1 MNAKSGGNKEIQI
14 PIEEWQ
20 EKRPVKRRTG
30 GMPEVIQPDRQR
42 RQQHRPEGQRVPE
55 GQRRP
60 ERQRVPDRREVQRR
74 RKRRR
79 RKAMAAR
86 TAVLI
91 VISVFLFSLLFIV
104 VKMMIGIFGEG
115 EITDAS
121 QSQRKGI
128 IKANDTEKP
137 LLTEDFLTV
146 NPYSRPGTEIKSVKN
161 IFIHYTA
168 NPGTTA
174 AQNRSYFENLGITG
188 ETSAS
193 AHFVI
198 GYEGEI
204 IQCIPLEEIGYAVK
218 GRNEDSISIEC
229 CYLEADGKF
238 TEATYQSLIQLTSW
252 LMKQYKLAPEDILRH
267 YDEGGKKCPLYFVEN
282 EQSWEQF
289 RTDLTE
295 FIMN

>member
-1 MNAKSGGNKEIQI
+1 MNAKSGGNKELQI

-30 GMPEVIQPDRQR
+30 GMPPGVQPDRQR
-42 RQQHRPEGQRVPE
+42 RRQHRPEARRRLE
-55 GQRRP
+55 EQRR
-60 ERQRVPDRREVQRR
+60 PDRREVQRR

-79 RKAMAAR
+79 RKALAAR
-86 TAVLI
+86 AAVLAAI
-91 VISVFLFSLLFIV
+91 VVFIFSLLFIV
-104 VKMMIGIFGEG
+104 VKMMIGIFGAG
-115 EITDAS
+115 AITDAS

-128 IKANDTEKP
+128 IKANDTERP
-137 LLTEDFLTV
+137 PLTEDFLTI
-146 NPYSRPGTEIKSVKN
+146 NPYSRPGTELKKVKN
-161 IFIHYTA
+161 IFVHYTA
-168 NPGTTA
+168 NPETTA

-229 CYLEADGKF
+229 CYLDADGKF
-238 TEATYQSLIQLTSW
+238 TDATYQSLIQLTSW
-252 LMKQYKLAPEDILRH
+252 LMKKYKLAPEDILRH

-289 RTDLTE
+289 RMDLTE